1 MLVSIREDIF
11 DFLFRLALDAS
22 LLLVGRAESS
32 LRARLRFW
40 SHLGPLELE
49 TILVV
54 AAVSAVD
61 DLGAALALGSSR
73 LKVAVI
79 SLSLGLCLGRGLLGG
94 GISSSG
100 GRCIATLDGQL
111 ESAVALRDRAW
122 GGAASLSNALPVEL
136 LQDNVSMVYNTIS
149 AEPGK
154 PAYLPCRLCASS
166 SASAREA
173 AERSL
178 VGPRPSR
185 QTA

>member
-1 MLVSIREDIF
+1 MSIREDIF

-32 LRARLRFW
+32 LRTGLRFR
-40 SHLGPLELE
+40 SRLDPLEFE

-61 DLGAALALGSSR
+61 DLGAGLALGSSR

-79 SLSLGLCLGRGLLGG
+79 SPSLGLGLGRGLLGC
-94 GISSSG
+94 GISSSR
-100 GRCIATLDGQL
+100 GRCITSLNGQL
-111 ESAVALRDRAW
+111 KPAVALRDRAW

-154 PAYLPCRLCASS
+154 PAYSPCRPCPSS
-166 SASAREA
+166 SA
-173 AERSL
+173 
-178 VGPRPSR
+178 
-185 QTA
+185 